1 MGGGGGVTYNRTMKR
16 FKTSNIAVLIKLLFE
31 FTQNVIKKIEFVSIQ
46 ARGWQGGVTNG
57 RVFFFFLLQVG
68 APISVGVISEGVNN
82 KQKVTVFLL
91 PFPLVESSMAI
102 QIVTK
107 LSFVWGENAQ
117 S

>member
-1 MGGGGGVTYNRTMKR
+1 MKR
-16 FKTSNIAVLIKLLFE
+16 LKKSYIAVLIKLLFE
-31 FTQNVIKKIEFVSIQ
+31 CTQNVIKKIEFVSIQ
-46 ARGWQGGVTNG
+46 ARGGQGGVTNG
-57 RVFFFFLLQVG
+57 RVFFFLLQVG
-68 APISVGVISEGVNN
+68 APITVGVISEGVNN